1 MVNGVTTDLTPNA
14 QLPMVETVTDVE
26 TTGDLSVAHSR
37 EVVDVLVVD
46 DEPDVRSVLA
56 MTFRDAGFSVREAGD
71 ATEAF
76 IVVCGRDVRAVVLD
90 VMMPGVDGFQVLN
103 ALRSQPES
111 WDIRIA
117 VLTCA
122 DSPEV
127 ARTAWTLGADDFVTK
142 PIDPTDVVAKVSQ
155 LLAASRAALLD
166 RRNSALQGLGG

>member
-1 MVNGVTTDLTPNA
+1 MI
-14 QLPMVETVTDVE
+14 ETVTRGE
-26 TTGDLSVAHSR
+26 TTIDRSSGHLG
-37 EVVDVLVVD
+37 EVVDVLIVD
-46 DEPDVRSVLA
+46 DEVDIRSVLA
-56 MTFRDAGFSVREAGD
+56 MCFRHEGFSVREAGD

-76 IVVCGRDVRAVVLD
+76 VAICSAEVRAVVLD

-111 WDIRIA
+111 WDIRVA

-122 DSPEV
+122 NSADA
-127 ARTAWTLGADDFVTK
+127 ARTAWTLGADDFVAK
-142 PIDPTDVVAKVSQ
+142 PVDPIDVVTKVSR

>member
-1 MVNGVTTDLTPNA
+1 
-14 QLPMVETVTDVE
+14 MVEVMSDVDITLDRSAGHTD
-26 TTGDLSVAHSR
+26 A
-37 EVVDVLVVD
+37 VVDVLIVD
-46 DEPDVRSVLA
+46 DEPDIRAVLA
-56 MTFRDAGFSVREAGD
+56 MSFRHAGFTVREACD

-76 IVVCGRDVRAVVLD
+76 VAVCSAEVRAVVLD
-90 VMMPGVDGFQVLN
+90 VMMPGIDGFRVLN

-117 VLTCA
+117 ILTCA
-122 DSPEV
+122 DSPGT

-142 PIDPTDVVAKVSQ
+142 PVDPSDVVAKVSQ